1 MKNVLT
7 VAKFT
12 FLEVYRSK
20 LMMSLGFLGI
30 GLIVLC
36 YVASEF
42 AYGAPE
48 KIALDVGLGILSL
61 SNVAIAILIGSTLMA
76 REIEQKT
83 LYMILSR
90 PISRSAFLFGK
101 IAGLSSVLIL
111 NSVIL
116 GVISVSLYGF
126 YAGKFENLVPWVIY
140 FSFLE
145 AFVVLLFAVL
155 FSLLTNTTL
164 SVIYTIGIYF
174 VGHAINETSKILFAK
189 TSFVFSSILKMGLF
203 IVPNFYRL
211 NLKDFVI
218 YQQSLSFNYLF
229 NTHIYV
235 LLYLI
240 ALVTT
245 VNLVFKN
252 KNLD

>member
-7 VAKFT
+7 VAKYT
-12 FLEVYRSK
+12 FIEVYRSK
-20 LMMSLGFLGI
+20 LMMSIGFIGL

-42 AYGAPE
+42 AFGAPA

-61 SNVAIAILIGSTLMA
+61 SNVAIATLIGSTLIA

-90 PISRSAFLFGK
+90 PISRSSFLFGK
-101 IAGLSSVLIL
+101 IAGLSSVLLL
-111 NSVIL
+111 NSLLL
-116 GVISVSLYGF
+116 GAISSSLYL
-126 YAGKFENLVPWVIY
+126 YFEGHYQNLVLWVIY

-145 AFVVLLFAVL
+145 ALVVLLFATL

-164 SVIYTIGIYF
+164 SVIYTIGIYI
-174 VGHAINETSKILFAK
+174 VGHAINETAKILFAK
-189 TSFVFSSILKMGLF
+189 SSVIISSVLKLAYLV
-203 IVPNFYRL
+203 IPNFYRL
-211 NLKDFVI
+211 NLKDFII
-218 YQQSLSFNYLF
+218 YKQSVSNEFLI

-235 LLYLI
+235 VLYMI
-240 ALVTT
+240 ALMTA

>member
-7 VAKFT
+7 VAKYT
-12 FLEVYRSK
+12 FIEVYRSK
-20 LMMSLGFLGI
+20 LMMSLGFLGL
-30 GLIVLC
+30 GLIILC

-42 AYGAPE
+42 AYGAPA

-61 SNVAIAILIGSTLMA
+61 SNVAIATLIGSTLIA

-90 PISRSAFLFGK
+90 PISRFSFLFGK

-111 NSVIL
+111 NSIL
-116 GVISVSLYGF
+116 LGAISSTLYL
-126 YAGKFENLVPWVIY
+126 YFENQFQNLVLWVVY

-145 AFVVLLFAVL
+145 AFIVLLFAVL

-164 SVIYTIGIYF
+164 AVIYTIGIYI

-189 TSFVFSSILKMGLF
+189 TSLFFSTILKAGLLF
-203 IVPNFYRL
+203 IPNFYRL

-218 YQQSLSFNYLF
+218 YKQSVSSEYLI
-229 NTHIYV
+229 NTHVYV
-235 LLYLI
+235 GLYLI
-240 ALVTT
+240 ALITT

>member
-1 MKNVLT
+1 MKNILT
-7 VAKFT
+7 VAKYT
-12 FLEVYRSK
+12 FVEVYRSK
-20 LMMSLGFLGI
+20 LMMSLGFLGL

-42 AYGAPE
+42 AYGAPA
-48 KIALDVGLGILSL
+48 KIALDVGLGIMSL
-61 SNVAIAILIGSTLMA
+61 SNVAIATLIGSTLIA
-76 REIEQKT
+76 REIEQRT

-90 PISRSAFLFGK
+90 PISRFAFLFGK

-111 NSVIL
+111 NSIIL
-116 GVISVSLYGF
+116 GAISSSLYL
-126 YAGKFENLVPWVIY
+126 YFEGHFPSLVLWVIY

-145 AFVVLLFAVL
+145 ALLVLLFAVL

-164 SVIYTIGIYF
+164 SVIYTIGIF
-174 VGHAINETSKILFAK
+174 IVGNAINETSKILFAK
-189 TSFVFSSILKMGLF
+189 SSLIISSVLKAGLLF
-203 IVPNFYRL
+203 IPNFYRL

-218 YQQSLSFNYLF
+218 YKQSVANEYLL
-229 NTHIYV
+229 NTHLYV
-235 LLYLI
+235 GLYLV
-240 ALVTT
+240 ALITT

>member
-7 VAKFT
+7 VAKYT
-12 FLEVYRSK
+12 FIEVYRSK
-20 LMMSLGFLGI
+20 LMMSIGFI
-30 GLIVLC
+30 GLGLIILC

-42 AYGAPE
+42 AFGAPA

-61 SNVAIAILIGSTLMA
+61 SNVAIAILIGSTLIA

-90 PISRSAFLFGK
+90 PISRSSFLFGK
-101 IAGLSSVLIL
+101 IAGLSSVLLL
-111 NSVIL
+111 NSIL
-116 GVISVSLYGF
+116 LGAISSSLYL
-126 YAGKFENLVPWVIY
+126 YFEGHFQNLVLWVIY

-145 AFVVLLFAVL
+145 AFVVLIFATL

-164 SVIYTIGIYF
+164 SVIYTVGIYI

-189 TSFVFSSILKMGLF
+189 SSVIISTVLKLAYL
-203 IVPNFYRL
+203 IIPNFYRL

-218 YQQSLSFNYLF
+218 YQQSVSNEFLI

-235 LLYLI
+235 VLYLI
-240 ALVTT
+240 ALMTT